1 LTEALVEHNL
11 MVNDIGSWRPG
22 GWLASLLQPD
32 VAWETVRR
40 SPLSTL
46 LIPPMEII
54 A

>member
-1 LTEALVEHNL
+1 LTT
-11 MVNDIGSWRPG
+11 
-22 GWLASLLQPD
+22 LLQPD

-54 A
+54 V